1 MTQEEQDKAAAA
13 LRKVRNDSKE
23 SEGEDDGSLALEEEG
38 GVSDTPA
45 KDHTITFVLA
55 FLVAVFSDL
64 ADIFIIGAI
73 PLVGDA
79 LDAVTGIILAALFLP
94 IGGRKKMR
102 RLAPVIGAT
111 VIEFLPFGI
120 TDVLPTFTLEV
131 IFTWYTVKKEN
142 RTGEQ

>member
-1 MTQEEQDKAAAA
+1 MTQEEQDNATK
-13 LRKVRNDSKE
+13 LRKIISDSQE
-23 SEGEDDGSLALEEEG
+23 GEGEDDGSLVTEEG
-38 GVSDTPA
+38 GGSDTPA

-73 PLVGDA
+73 PLIGDG
-79 LDAVTGIILAALFLP
+79 LDAMTGIILAALFLP

-111 VIEFLPFGI
+111 IIEFLPFGI
-120 TDVLPTFTLEV
+120 TDILPTFTLEV
-131 IFTWYTVKKEN
+131 IYTWYMVRKEN